1 MEPKVKRT
9 KTAEQ
14 AASSLMQLCA
24 RAERS
29 SGDALRLMRN
39 CCELFLRF
47 LHVAYI
53 NLLLIYEMLS
63 SILLYE
69 YTMICLCTVDR
80 GMS

>member
-1 MEPKVKRT
+1 MY
-9 KTAEQ
+9 
-14 AASSLMQLCA
+14 SFIFGFFLSL
-24 RAERS
+24 
-29 SGDALRLMRN
+29 
-39 CCELFLRF
+39 CELFLRF